1 MNLEWISELLNMT
14 KYSNP
19 VDLDF
24 DSMPNETLWT
34 DIKDCKAQMHFL
46 FLYNTG
52 SCGDD
57 DEACD
62 FYNTVPSEKT
72 FYNDEIAMRED
83 DDDWV
88 WKGQDTG
95 VYIYQVDPISGSDVL
110 INGGTKVQD
119 GWHDDVYT
127 GLRLDDDDPLKL
139 QYNLCRDDKCTD
151 LYNDCCAYSGWDDD
165 GDNEQTCAGDYTAV
179 AKSGRTCCLV

>member
-1 MNLEWISELLNMT
+1 M
-14 KYSNP
+14 
-19 VDLDF
+19 
-24 DSMPNETLWT
+24 
-34 DIKDCKAQMHFL
+34 
-46 FLYNTG
+46 
-52 SCGDD
+52 
-57 DEACD
+57 
-62 FYNTVPSEKT
+62 
-72 FYNDEIAMRED
+72 
-83 DDDWV
+83 
-88 WKGQDTG
+88 
-95 VYIYQVDPISGSDVL
+95 DPISGSDVL

-179 AKSGRTCCLV
+179 AKSGRTCCLVWMITAVVDIFAFSSSVYNSQDIAMQVGSLATISQATATEAL

>member
-1 MNLEWISELLNMT
+1 MHLHQRIAALVMPHETFKSDRPNLDYAKNMNLEWISELLNMT

-95 VYIYQVDPISGSDVL
+95 VYIYQVDPISV
-110 INGGTKVQD
+110 
-119 GWHDDVYT
+119 
-127 GLRLDDDDPLKL
+127 
-139 QYNLCRDDKCTD
+139 
-151 LYNDCCAYSGWDDD
+151 
-165 GDNEQTCAGDYTAV
+165 
-179 AKSGRTCCLV
+179 